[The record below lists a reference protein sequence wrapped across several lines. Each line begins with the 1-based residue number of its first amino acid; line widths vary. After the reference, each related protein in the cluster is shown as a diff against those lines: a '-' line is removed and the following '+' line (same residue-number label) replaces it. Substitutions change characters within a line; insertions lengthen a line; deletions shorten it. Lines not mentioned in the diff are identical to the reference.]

1 MSNNTLHKLGIDI
14 GSTTVKVAVLDE
26 NDNLLFSDYERHFAN
41 IRETLSLLVEKAYK
55 QLGDM
60 HPVNDSVYDIKLWER
75 KSSSESP
82 EKVYYDGLRFH
93 YRDTVHIFTK
103 RVTSGT
109 ETYRVNR
116 RRVTRDKNPRIWYTL
131 KLSSTGFVMSDS
143 LVERKGASDEQHRKL
158 LYKRYGR
165 LTFREGKIIFLNSR
179 CPAFYVKK
187 EEK

>member
-1 MSNNTLHKLGIDI
+1 
-14 GSTTVKVAVLDE
+14 
-26 NDNLLFSDYERHFAN
+26 
-41 IRETLSLLVEKAYK
+41 
-55 QLGDM
+55 
-60 HPVNDSVYDIKLWER
+60 
-75 KSSSESP
+75 
-82 EKVYYDGLRFH
+82 LRFH

-131 KLSSTGFVMSDS
+131 KLNSTGFVMSDS

>member
-1 MSNNTLHKLGIDI
+1 MTQ
-14 GSTTVKVAVLDE
+14 
-26 NDNLLFSDYERHFAN
+26 DYR
-41 IRETLSLLVEKAYK
+41 LSIS
-55 QLGDM
+55 
-60 HPVNDSVYDIKLWER
+60 PVNDSVYDIKLWER

-143 LVERKGASDEQHRKL
+143 WWSEKGL
-158 LYKRYGR
+158 LMNNTENY
-165 LTFREGKIIFLNSR
+165 FINVM
-179 CPAFYVKK
+179 AD
-187 EEK
+187 

>member
-1 MSNNTLHKLGIDI
+1 MIAHRNNDFIVGDDADGYGGIRDTAL
-14 GSTTVKVAVLDE
+14 SVLDRYTPVSYTHL
-26 NDNLLFSDYERHFAN
+26 D
-41 IRETLSLLVEKAYK
+41 VYK
-55 QLGDM
+55 RQ
-60 HPVNDSVYDIKLWER
+60 
-75 KSSSESP
+75 
-82 EKVYYDGLRFH
+82 
-93 YRDTVHIFTK
+93 VHIFTK

-158 LYKRYGR
+158 LYERYGR

>member
-1 MSNNTLHKLGIDI
+1 MCPIPDEMI
-14 GSTTVKVAVLDE
+14 GEHRIHRADGFMTQ
-26 NDNLLFSDYERHFAN
+26 DYR
-41 IRETLSLLVEKAYK
+41 LSII
-55 QLGDM
+55 
-60 HPVNDSVYDIKLWER
+60 PVNDSVYDIKLWER